1 MVEVIVVKICPLPT
15 CCITVAWN
23 TFLQFVSP
31 RAEKEMNEAKVV
43 QEIGK
48 GAAGEDG
55 YEGEEG
61 DGGPRSDVGATAV
74 LWRGT
79 TGPID
84 TAAGGGC
91 HVRARGLARGKRRVQ
106 GGRAGTTAGKTVD
119 GVAGAA
125 GVRWCESERRTRVKG
140 QGGWDVAGVA
150 VGVPPRADHRR
161 PSRRGWRHDRRHP
174 LRVAWLLSASPN
186 VRPTLCAESACGGA
200 LCHNV
205 IGLVVL
211 LRVPIVVDFV
221 GPVKK
226 KETSGRERVQCV
238 RDNGQGWD
246 ALSVSSEENRTASS
260 TFPSTCDEPLALPS
274 GPIVPLS

>member
-1 MVEVIVVKICPLPT
+1 M
-15 CCITVAWN
+15 
-23 TFLQFVSP
+23 
-31 RAEKEMNEAKVV
+31 
-43 QEIGK
+43 
-48 GAAGEDG
+48 AA
-55 YEGEEG
+55 
-61 DGGPRSDVGATAV
+61 
-74 LWRGT
+74 
-79 TGPID
+79 
-84 TAAGGGC
+84 
-91 HVRARGLARGKRRVQ
+91 

-140 QGGWDVAGVA
+140 QGRGGGGGWDVAGVA

-221 GPVKK
+221 EPVEKK
-226 KETSGRERVQCV
+226 GKREREREEASGRERVQCV
-238 RDNGQGWD
+238 RYVGQG
-246 ALSVSSEENRTASS
+246 
-260 TFPSTCDEPLALPS
+260 
-274 GPIVPLS
+274 